1 LAGINNRLKEQRE
14 RVKGGSK
21 GEKMK
26 IGFQQVGGVTVLRLD
41 GRLTL
46 GEGSTQFR
54 EKVKELV
61 ANGHRSILVNMAD
74 VTYIDGAGIGELVS
88 ALTAVSN
95 AGGQFKLLNLGKRTE
110 DLLQI
115 TKLYTVFEVLE
126 SEAEALASFR

>member
-1 LAGINNRLKEQRE
+1 
-14 RVKGGSK
+14 
-21 GEKMK
+21 MK